1 MMKQIFI
8 LFFFSMIY
16 ADVTNDSLAVL
27 IEKGNKEILDVVKYI
42 DPLEGKYAGIEI
54 NPLYT
59 MWYSKT
65 GFSFSGTVSF
75 FPKNKNVEI
84 AFPFASF
91 SANMNNFFQAI
102 KASFRLDAQYRY
114 FLGEHRKGIYIMP
127 GLRYAK
133 FKDTSTPGLSFGVGY
148 RVFAK
153 NGLYWGMS
161 FYAGRY
167 LLDEDGIS
175 DRRFLNLEF
184 LKFGKTF

>member
-27 IEKGNKEILDVVKYI
+27 IEKGNKEILDVVKYA

-54 NPLYT
+54 NPLYM
-59 MWYSKT
+59 MWHSEN
-65 GFSFSGTVSF
+65 GFSFSGTVSL
-75 FPKNKNVEI
+75 FPENKNVEI

-91 SANMNNFFQAI
+91 STDDNFFD

-114 FLGEHRKGIYIMP
+114 FLGKHRKGFHLIS
-127 GLRYAK
+127 GLRHAN
-133 FKDTSTPGLSFGVGY
+133 FKDYSRQGISFGVGY

-153 NGLYWGMS
+153 NGLYWGTS

-167 LLDEDGIS
+167 YFGEELDEYNN
-175 DRRFLNLEF
+175 DRFMNLEF
-184 LKFGKTF
+184 FKFGKTF